1 VEDFKE
7 EGYEE
12 TDEESEFRE
21 ENERQIALMVVDA
34 LGQSQWIGGR
44 FRITSI
50 GAKDSTP
57 SANRSACCRPKPSAL
72 TFLPSSGN

>member
-1 VEDFKE
+1 MVDFE
-7 EGYEE
+7 EKGYEE

-34 LGQSQWIGGR
+34 LRQSH

-57 SANRSACCRPKPSAL
+57 SANRSA
-72 TFLPSSGN
+72 